1 MTNYQEREEKALDI
15 KIILAEIF
23 PNNSVAQPTFK
34 NLIRGGFG
42 SPRDLQKSKQT
53 NKTLSAQVSVT
64 VAL

>member
-1 MTNYQEREEKALDI
+1 MTNEQEREEKALDI

-42 SPRDLQKSKQT
+42 SPRDLQKNKQT
-53 NKTLSAQVSVT
+53 NKTL
-64 VAL
+64 